1 MRLKNHKVA
10 VGRNTSLSCPELYPQ
25 NTFSD
30 FPIPAK
36 TAGSLA
42 LLKGKATIFIKHCS
56 YCEADPK
63 RFTQKHWH
71 TLQLKENR

>member
-42 LLKGKATIFIKHCS
+42 LLKGKATIFISTVHVV
-56 YCEADPK
+56 
-63 RFTQKHWH
+63 RQTQSASHKNTGIHY
-71 TLQLKENR
+71 N